1 MTLTPSQLPGSVQ
14 LSQPNH
20 RAAGLARAL
29 GARKARGRFFLST
42 KKAAQFTALYAAGFW
57 ATGPGR
63 FRRDPRALDLYGA
76 LAKAREIPA
85 LREFSSLTTN
95 CTLANTELK
104 NTD

>member
-76 LAKAREIPA
+76 LAVSRIP
-85 LREFSSLTTN
+85 LDENRGLTTN
-95 CTLANTELK
+95 CALANTEPK
-104 NTD
+104 TTD

>member
-76 LAKAREIPA
+76 LAVSRSTGICSLPA
-85 LREFSSLTTN
+85 NSETALTEPKT
-95 CTLANTELK
+95 
-104 NTD
+104 TD

>member
-1 MTLTPSQLPGSVQ
+1 MTLTPSSLPGSVQ
-14 LSQPNH
+14 ISQPNH

-42 KKAAQFTALYAAGFW
+42 KKAAQFTALYQAGFW

-76 LAKAREIPA
+76 LAVARIP
-85 LREFSSLTTN
+85 LDGISGLTAISHE
-95 CTLANTELK
+95 ANTEPK
-104 NTD
+104 TTD